1 VHSAQRP
8 NANRLAACAPQ
19 ISPRAIPV
27 NTADINATRDWI
39 RSADPSME
47 QIEQRANG
55 EGR

>member
-27 NTADINATRDWI
+27 NTSEINETRDWI
-39 RSADPSME
+39 RSADPSMKE
-47 QIEQRANG
+47 IEARADS
-55 EGR
+55 R